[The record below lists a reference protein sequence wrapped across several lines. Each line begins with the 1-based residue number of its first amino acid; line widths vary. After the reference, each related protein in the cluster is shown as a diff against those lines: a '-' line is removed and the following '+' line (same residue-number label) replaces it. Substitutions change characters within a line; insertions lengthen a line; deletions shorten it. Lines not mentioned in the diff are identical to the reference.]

1 MIELFKEHPESFF
14 TLLGVFIGQLVP
26 ITQLISSGLK
36 NIVIFLFKL
45 REEKQK
51 AIFNALDSHL
61 DIFLRSIYAKGD
73 LLHRISVKDNPNAY
87 QLDADISVRD
97 FFKVLFIR
105 AARIYNYKK
114 DREGCK
120 NYINCEI
127 SRRIFGE
134 SPLKNSNSIVEDI
147 VDEIVRYK
155 KAYAKY
161 LKTGQNLGKFVNI

>member
-14 TLLGVFIGQLVP
+14 TLLGVFIGQLAP

-45 REEKQK
+45 MEEKQK

-61 DIFLRSIYAKGD
+61 DIFLRSIYTKGN
-73 LLHRISVKDNPNAY
+73 LLHRIPVKDNPNAY
-87 QLDADISVRD
+87 QFDADISVRD

-105 AARIYNYKK
+105 AVRIYNYTK
-114 DREGCK
+114 DREKCK
-120 NYINCEI
+120 NYVDYEI
-127 SRRIFGE
+127 SRRIFGKT
-134 SPLKNSNSIVEDI
+134 PLENSNSIVEDI

-155 KAYAKY
+155 KAYTKY
-161 LKTGQNLGKFVNI
+161 LKTGQNLGKIIKI